1 MRINSKWRILV
12 IDIKYRKTQR
22 SLQRS
27 TLFQFGWFGGEDGA
41 KLLNQ

>member
-22 SLQRS
+22 S

-41 KLLNQ
+41 KFLNQ

>member
-22 SLQRS
+22 RLQRS
-27 TLFQFGWFGGEDGA
+27 TLLQFGWFGGEDGV
-41 KLLNQ
+41 KFLNQ

>member
-1 MRINSKWRILV
+1 MRINSKWRLLV

-27 TLFQFGWFGGEDGA
+27 TLLQFGWFGGEDGV
-41 KLLNQ
+41 KFLNQ

>member
-27 TLFQFGWFGGEDGA
+27 TLLQFGGEDGA
-41 KLLNQ
+41 KFLNQ